1 MRGGPSQ
8 LTTGSIP
15 KTLFTFTLPILMG
28 NVLQSLNG
36 SVNAIWVGKF
46 LGPAALSATANA
58 NTVMFLLLGAV
69 FGITMA
75 ATILI
80 AQHMGARKPAEA
92 KRVVGTSAT
101 FFLGIAVLISALGL
115 PSARVILGWMG
126 TPADSIDYAVA
137 YMRVMLL
144 ALPPSYAFF
153 FVMAALRGAG
163 DSKTPFYFLVL
174 SVALD
179 IVLNPL
185 LIFGVGPLPAMG
197 IAGSATATLIAQVV
211 SLLAMLRHI
220 YRRGNSLAL
229 HRGELHLLRPDPA
242 ILRTLV
248 IKGIPMGLQM
258 IVLSSSMVML
268 FAVVNP
274 FGSTTAAAFAAA
286 MQLWNYVQMPALALS
301 AAVSSMAAQNIGAGF
316 WDRVREIARTGVGFN
331 FLMTGIPILL
341 LYLLNKHAVGLF
353 LPSGSP
359 SLEIAVHLNRIIL
372 WSFVMFGVSMVLSGV
387 MRAAGAV
394 IAPLLFLFISLWV
407 IRVPLSFWAADR
419 YGPDGIWWS
428 FALSAFLSMVMAAAY
443 YLHGG
448 WKRARMTASSAAGPA
463 TASGGEGG

>member
-15 KTLFTFTLPILMG
+15 KTLFAFTLPILMG

-69 FGITMA
+69 FGVTMA

-80 AQHMGARKPAEA
+80 AQHMGARNVAEA

-101 FFLGIAVLISALGL
+101 FFLGMAVLISALGL

-163 DSKTPFYFLVL
+163 DSKTPFYFLVMA
-174 SVALD
+174 VALD

-185 LIFGVGPLPAMG
+185 LIFGFGPLPAMG
-197 IAGSATATLIAQVV
+197 IAGSATATLIAQVI
-211 SLLAMLRHI
+211 SLIAMLRHI
-220 YRRGNSLAL
+220 YKRGNPLVL
-229 HRGELHLLRPDPA
+229 RRGELRLLRPDPA
-242 ILRTLV
+242 ILKTLV
-248 IKGIPMGLQM
+248 VKGIPMGLQM

-316 WDRVREIARTGVGFN
+316 WDRVREIARNGVGFN
-331 FLMTGIPILL
+331 FLMTGIPIAL
-341 LYLLNKHAVGLF
+341 LYLLNEHAVGLF
-353 LPSGSP
+353 LPAGSP
-359 SLEIAVHLNRIIL
+359 AIEIAVHLNRIIL
-372 WSFVMFGVSMVLSGV
+372 WSFVMFGISMVLSGV

-394 IAPLLFLFISLWV
+394 IAPLLFLFIALWV
-407 IRVPLSFWAADR
+407 VRVPLSFWASGH

-428 FALSAFLSMVMAAAY
+428 FALSAFLAMVMTVAY

-448 WKRARMTASSAAGPA
+448 WKRARMTADQPAAAGA
-463 TASGGEGG
+463 TSGGESG

>member
-1 MRGGPSQ
+1 

-80 AQHMGARKPAEA
+80 AQHMGARRPAEA

-101 FFLGIAVLISALGL
+101 FFIGIAVLISALGL

-126 TPADSIDYAVA
+126 TPADAIEYAVA
-137 YMRVMLL
+137 YMRVMFL

-163 DSKTPFYFLVL
+163 DSKTPFYFLVM
-174 SVALD
+174 SVLLD

-185 LIFGVGPLPAMG
+185 LIFGAGPLPAMG

-211 SLLAMLRHI
+211 SLLAKLRHI
-220 YRRGNSLAL
+220 DRRGNPLAL
-229 HRGELHLLRPDPA
+229 HRGELKLLRPDPA

-274 FGSTTAAAFAAA
+274 FGSATAAAFAAA

-316 WDRVREIARTGVGFN
+316 WDRVRDIARTGIGFN
-331 FLMTGIPILL
+331 FLMTGVPIVL
-341 LYLLNKHAVGLF
+341 LYLLNPYALGLF
-353 LPSGSP
+353 LPAGSP
-359 SLEIAVHLNRIIL
+359 SLEIAAHLNRIIL

-387 MRAAGAV
+387 VRAAGAV
-394 IAPLLFLFISLWV
+394 IAPLLFLFVALWV
-407 IRVPLSFWAADR
+407 IRVPLSFWAAER

-428 FALSAFLSMVMAAAY
+428 FALSAFLSMIMSVAY

-448 WKRARMTASSAAGPA
+448 WKRARMTATPA
-463 TASGGEGG
+463 TAASAPAGGEGG

>member
-1 MRGGPSQ
+1 MKGQPTV
-8 LTTGSIP
+8 LTSGSIP
-15 KTLFTFTLPILMG
+15 RTLFTFSLPILMG
-28 NVLQSLNG
+28 NVLQSING
-36 SVNAIWVGKF
+36 SVNAVWIGNF

-75 ATILI
+75 STILI
-80 AQHMGARKPAEA
+80 AQHMGARQSTEA

-101 FFLGIAVLISALGL
+101 FFIGLAVLISALGTL
-115 PSARVILGWMG
+115 WCRTILGWMD
-126 TPADSIDYAVA
+126 TPPDAIELAVA
-137 YMRVMLL
+137 YMRVMFL

-163 DSKTPFYFLVL
+163 DSKTPFIFLVM

-185 LIFGVGPLPAMG
+185 LIFGLGPVPALG

-220 YRRGNSLAL
+220 YRRANPLVLGRA
-229 HRGELHLLRPDPA
+229 ELGLLRPDAA
-242 ILRTLV
+242 ILRTL
-248 IKGIPMGLQM
+248 IAKGVPMGLQM

-268 FAVVNP
+268 FAVVNQ

-301 AAVSSMAAQNIGAGF
+301 AAVSSMAAQNIGAGL
-316 WDRVREIARTGVGFN
+316 WDRVREIARTAMAFN
-331 FLMTGIPILL
+331 VLMTGLPVAL
-341 LYLLNKHAVGLF
+341 LYGINRYALRLF
-353 LPSGSP
+353 LPAGSP
-359 SLEIAVHLNRIIL
+359 SLDVAVHLNQLVL
-372 WSFVMFGVSMVLSGV
+372 WSFLMFGASMVLSGV
-387 MRAAGAV
+387 VRAAGAV
-394 IAPLLFLFISLWV
+394 VPPLLILFISLWV
-407 IRVPLSFWAADR
+407 VRVPLSFWAAER

-428 FALSAFLSMVMAAAY
+428 FALSALLAMLLTAAY
-443 YLHGG
+443 YLQGR
-448 WKRARMTASSAAGPA
+448 WRSARMMSGPVL
-463 TASGGEGG
+463 S

>member
-258 IVLSSSMVML
+258 IVLSSSMVMM

>member
-80 AQHMGARKPAEA
+80 AQHVGARKPAEA

-316 WDRVREIARTGVGFN
+316 WYRVREIARTGVGFN

>member
-372 WSFVMFGVSMVLSGV
+372 WSFVMFGISMVLSGV

>member
-80 AQHMGARKPAEA
+80 AQHMGARRPAEA

-101 FFLGIAVLISALGL
+101 FFIGIAVLISTLGL

-126 TPADSIDYAVA
+126 TPADAIEYAVA
-137 YMRVMLL
+137 YMRVMFL

-163 DSKTPFYFLVL
+163 DSKTPFYFLVM
-174 SVALD
+174 SVLLD

-185 LIFGVGPLPAMG
+185 LIFGAGPLPAMG
-197 IAGSATATLIAQVV
+197 IAGSATATLIAQVA

-220 YRRGNSLAL
+220 YRRGNPLAM
-229 HRGELHLLRPDPA
+229 HRDELRLLRPDPA

-274 FGSTTAAAFAAA
+274 FGSATAAAFAAA

-301 AAVSSMAAQNIGAGF
+301 AAVSSMAAQNIGAGL
-316 WDRVREIARTGVGFN
+316 WDRVRDIARTGVGFN
-331 FLMTGIPILL
+331 LLMTGVPIVL
-341 LYLLNKHAVGLF
+341 LYLLNPYALGLF
-353 LPSGSP
+353 LPSGSA
-359 SLEIAVHLNRIIL
+359 SLEIAAHLNRIIL

-387 MRAAGAV
+387 VRAAGAV
-394 IAPLLFLFISLWV
+394 IAPLLFLFVALWV
-407 IRVPLSFWAADR
+407 IRVPLSFWASER

-428 FALSAFLSMVMAAAY
+428 FALSAFLSMVMSVAY
-443 YLHGG
+443 YLHGS
-448 WKRARMTASSAAGPA
+448 WKRARMTGTPGTAPSAV
-463 TASGGEGG
+463 SWGEGG